1 MWSYNNYDELYHYG
15 ILGMKWGVRRYQNKD
30 GTLTNAGKKRKPK
43 PDNRSDDAKEADRI
57 KKKKVS
63 EMSNAELQKLNN
75 RQQLEQNY
83 YRNNKGA
90 IERGIAIAAT
100 TAAALGTMNLLYKNG
115 NEAIKIGK
123 KIVQATLKK
132 GG

>member
-30 GTLTNAGKKRKPK
+30 GTLTNAGKKRKSK
-43 PDNRSDDAKEADRI
+43 PDNRSDDAKEVDRI

-90 IERGIAIAAT
+90 IAKGIAIAGT
-100 TAAALGTMNLLYKNG
+100 TAAALGTLNALYTNG
-115 NEAIKIGK
+115 NAAIKNGK
-123 KIVQATLKK
+123 KIAQAILKN